1 MTDATPRIAAG
12 LLGLALLWVGL
23 YWWWPTAAE
32 PRTVKAAGQTALVD
46 RPEQHPS
53 PVPASPADSTPLP
66 NESPDRAASSDPSPD
81 SAVRQP
87 YIHEPAAKNR
97 PDSEPKI
104 TSVPAPRPPAVI
116 PPEFLEHTL
125 APGETYATLSLK
137 YYGTAAYAT
146 SIAKANPLV
155 SPASLKPG
163 RTLRVP
169 KDPKNVQGLPVREP
183 GASPKGPTSTYTVV
197 QGDSLST
204 ISQRLYGESKYA
216 KLIYEANRATMK
228 NEHSLRVG
236 QKLVIPPKPAP

>member
-1 MTDATPRIAAG
+1 MNDSTPRIAAG
-12 LLGLALLWVGL
+12 LLGLAVLWVGL
-23 YWWWPTAAE
+23 YWWWPTPGTPRAVNAANQAATPVTTPAAAPAAPE
-32 PRTVKAAGQTALVD
+32 PVRNTI
-46 RPEQHPS
+46 EPS
-53 PVPASPADSTPLP
+53 TPPASP
-66 NESPDRAASSDPSPD
+66 
-81 SAVRQP
+81 
-87 YIHEPAAKNR
+87 PAAANTLPKSDQDPIKIR
-97 PDSEPKI
+97 TEEPRV
-104 TSVPAPRPPAVI
+104 SPEASRPPAVI

-125 APGETYATLSLK
+125 APGETYATLSLR

-183 GASPKGPTSTYTVV
+183 GKTPKGPTTTYTVL

-204 ISQRLYGESKYA
+204 ISQRLYGESKHA

-228 NEHSLRVG
+228 DEHSLRVG
-236 QKLVIPPKPAP
+236 QKLIIPPKPVQ

>member
-1 MTDATPRIAAG
+1 MNHTTPRIAAG

-23 YWWWPTAAE
+23 YWWWPTSGTPRAVTAANQTSVQPAAPPSTMAPPKPAQE
-32 PRTVKAAGQTALVD
+32 PIEPPK
-46 RPEQHPS
+46 PEA
-53 PVPASPADSTPLP
+53 ASPIRSEPERTP
-66 NESPDRAASSDPSPD
+66 A
-81 SAVRQP
+81 
-87 YIHEPAAKNR
+87 
-97 PDSEPKI
+97 SEPKVESR
-104 TSVPAPRPPAVI
+104 TPSTRPDPAPPAVI

-183 GASPKGPTSTYTVV
+183 GKTPKGPTTTYTVLK
-197 QGDSLST
+197 GDSLST
-204 ISQRLYGESKYA
+204 ISQRLYGESKHA

-228 NEHSLRVG
+228 DEHSLRVG
-236 QKLVIPPKPAP
+236 QKLVIPPKPVQ